1 MSYNLRMAMMKNLT
15 QLDLWFAISYL
26 HVTEQANKQFTMTT
40 FLRML
45 LLSFFVVTT
54 TAFTQQHQR
63 THVSIYFDKTSC
75 REGFPRVSNLVA
87 SSSTLSLTN
96 GSCYPQEEPSLCIS
110 IDEGSQQANPSTVLR
125 QDLQVLWGVILVLLF
140 TPLPAYAETARPNS
154 MQIGNDA
161 YIGTILSL
169 IGLFF
174 SVNFFGYNI
183 LSSETE
189 ANINSVKT
197 QLKADIDSLENKM
210 ENKFTLIES
219 KFTVIESKFTGIES
233 KLTGIEGNI
242 KGLQYAIAG
251 FAAVVLLLVFGVP
264 SMTPK

>member
-1 MSYNLRMAMMKNLT
+1 
-15 QLDLWFAISYL
+15 L
-26 HVTEQANKQFTMTT
+26 HVTEQASKQVTMTT

-45 LLSFFVVTT
+45 VLSLFVVTT
-54 TAFTQQHQR
+54 TAFIQQYQR

-75 REGFPRVSNLVA
+75 REGFSRVSNLVA

-96 GSCYPQEEPSLCIS
+96 GSCSPQEEPSLCIS

-125 QDLQVLWGVILVLLF
+125 HDLQVLWGVILVLLF
-140 TPLPAYAETARPNS
+140 TPLPAYAETGRPNY
-154 MQIGNDA
+154 MEIEIDP

-169 IGLFF
+169 IGLFLT
-174 SVNFFGYNI
+174 VNFFGYNS
-183 LSSETE
+183 LSSETK
-189 ANINSVKT
+189 ANLNSFKT
-197 QLKADIDSLENKM
+197 ELKADITSLENKM

-219 KFTVIESKFTGIES
+219 
-233 KLTGIEGNI
+233 NI

>member
-1 MSYNLRMAMMKNLT
+1 MPHFLT
-15 QLDLWFAISYL
+15 IFFISL
-26 HVTEQANKQFTMTT
+26 
-40 FLRML
+40 
-45 LLSFFVVTT
+45 FVVTT
-54 TAFTQQHQR
+54 AAFSQHQR
-63 THVSIYFDKTSC
+63 QSHVAVNCDKTSC

-87 SSSTLSLTN
+87 SSSTLSMAN
-96 GSCYPQEEPSLCIS
+96 GSCSPQEEPSLSIS

-174 SVNFFGYNI
+174 SVNFFGYNS
-183 LSSETE
+183 LRSETE

-219 KFTVIESKFTGIES
+219 KFTGIES

-251 FAAVVLLLVFGVP
+251 FAAIVLLLVFGVP